1 MSRKFKVKDVELQVV
16 SPSAADNREANKVYN
31 QAFNDALKSKAI
43 VRARLDDILKEQGL
57 WDDAKQAEYNNLQ
70 AKLLE
75 SERQLKKGGITLA
88 TAKEIALQMK
98 RDRETLRELISDRT
112 SLDNHTAEGQADNAK
127 FNYLVY
133 ACTAYGDNPS
143 KKYFASYDD
152 YQKRSSELVAIMAA
166 QHVANFVYGL
176 EDDYESKLPENKFLK
191 DYRFVD
197 DSGRLV
203 NKEGKYVDT
212 EGRLIDKNG
221 RYIDEEGNFI
231 DKQGNRV
238 DEEGE
243 YIVEFTPFLDDDGKP
258 VALASDES
266 EEESEVVEEKP
277 KKAKKTAKKAVE
289 KASAE

>member
-266 EEESEVVEEKP
+266 EEESEAVEEKP

>member
-57 WDDAKQAEYNNLQ
+57 WDDAKQAEYNTLQ

>member
-57 WDDAKQAEYNNLQ
+57 WDDAKQAEYNTLQ

-133 ACTAYGDNPS
+133 ACTAYADNPS

-277 KKAKKTAKKAVE
+277 KKARKTAKKAVE

>member
-57 WDDAKQAEYNNLQ
+57 WDDAKQAEYNTLQ

-266 EEESEVVEEKP
+266 EEESEAVEEKP